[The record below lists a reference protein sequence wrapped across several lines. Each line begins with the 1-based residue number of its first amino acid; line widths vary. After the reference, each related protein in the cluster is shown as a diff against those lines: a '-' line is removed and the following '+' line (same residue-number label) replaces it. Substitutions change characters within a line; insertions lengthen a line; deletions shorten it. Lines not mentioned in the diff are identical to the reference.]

1 MGLSSA
7 SRYTCHSLQDESE
20 YHEVEVLFLLLPI
33 FLLHLELQ
41 SGFPGTA
48 VEDMSVLL
56 SCLFWN
62 QQRCV
67 LFVLLCVVAETALF
81 PNDLIP
87 KRKGALLIHQFY
99 GIILTV
105 ITGSQISSQVCQ
117 HSPKF
122 CKHLAASYKA
132 LSSETNWS
140 SFIVC
145 YLMGIECLLLS

>member
-20 YHEVEVLFLLLPI
+20 YQEAEVLFLLLPI

-48 VEDMSVLL
+48 VEDMPVLL
-56 SCLFWN
+56 SGLFWYH
-62 QQRCV
+62 QRCV

-81 PNDLIP
+81 PNDLISE
-87 KRKGALLIHQFY
+87 RKGALLIHQFY

-105 ITGSQISSQVCQ
+105 ITEV
-117 HSPKF
+117 K
-122 CKHLAASYKA
+122 LAARCA
-132 LSSETNWS
+132 NTPP
-140 SFIVC
+140 SFVSIWLPPIKLFLLKLTGVV
-145 YLMGIECLLLS
+145 LLSAT